1 MISNAKRATTI
12 VKMQTV
18 MRPLSELAVG
28 SLSFVLSFV
37 SSGLYHPISTTGR
50 TGRYRGGRS
59 ETTKPDQYSNHK
71 MVER

>member
-50 TGRYRGGRS
+50 TGGTGVAG
-59 ETTKPDQYSNHK
+59 PNHQTWS
-71 MVER
+71 V

>member
-18 MRPLSELAVG
+18 MRPLSELAVVC
-28 SLSFVLSFV
+28 SLICPHLVRIIPPD
-37 SSGLYHPISTTGR
+37 YHHR
-50 TGRYRGGRS
+50 TDRAKGT
-59 ETTKPDQYSNHK
+59 EVDQTTKPDQNSNHK

>member
-28 SLSFVLSFV
+28 SLILSSRPDGSHYPNRLSRTDSEV
-37 SSGLYHPISTTGR
+37 VHTDSPSGHQT
-50 TGRYRGGRS
+50 
-59 ETTKPDQYSNHK
+59 
-71 MVER
+71 

>member
-18 MRPLSELAVG
+18 MRPLSELAVVC
-28 SLSFVLSFV
+28 SLICPHLVRIIPPD
-37 SSGLYHPISTTGR
+37 YHHRTDRGTGPDQ
-50 TGRYRGGRS
+50 
-59 ETTKPDQYSNHK
+59 TTKPDQNSNHK